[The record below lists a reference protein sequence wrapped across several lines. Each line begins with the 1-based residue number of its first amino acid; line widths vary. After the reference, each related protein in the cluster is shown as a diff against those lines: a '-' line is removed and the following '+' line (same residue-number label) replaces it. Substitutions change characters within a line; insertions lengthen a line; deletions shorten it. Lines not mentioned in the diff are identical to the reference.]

1 MGQHAKLYF
10 PYLPQ
15 HRQCYIDF
23 FSENYTN
30 KEPVVLEDG
39 TSVQFPRGWTDE
51 DADKWRK
58 GMELQRPDYYRATS
72 MDMVGALTAAGFLRV
87 NDPE

>member
-10 PYLPQ
+10 PYLPE
-15 HRQCYIDF
+15 HRQGYIDF
-23 FSENYTN
+23 FSDRSTN
-30 KEPVVLEDG
+30 KEPVILEDG

-58 GMELQRPDYYRATS
+58 GMELQRPANYRATS
-72 MDMVGALTAAGFLRV
+72 MDMVGVLTVAGVLPPY
-87 NDPE
+87 N